1 MIRDFL
7 ELNKIYGKTMKLNI
21 LAVDKNPSI
30 LSQISELLNS
40 SQFEGKFYF
49 TQTIEEGIS
58 IIEQNEITIVICE
71 LNTPQINGIDFLEV
85 LKDDFP
91 SIVRIVLFDHEN
103 QIELLLK
110 SVVSAHKFISKPI
123 DSEKFYKIITQT
135 ILLNSFLIDEKV
147 LKVLNHIDSFPALP
161 QTYIEIEEE
170 LNKENFAIKNISDIV
185 HKDMAIATRILQVV
199 NSPLFGLAKNIT
211 DIQQAI
217 SLLGITMLKS
227 LILYT
232 QIFRSF
238 EGNMRVENIQKEI
251 WEHSLKVA
259 NTSKLLV
266 ANFGNRNEIETAF
279 ISGLL
284 HDVGKI
290 IIINNEKFIFEILE
304 LMKSENIEYNEAE
317 YKILGT
323 THAEIGAY
331 LLSLW
336 GLPSIIVDSIK
347 NHHKIYRVDNNILS
361 VQSAI
366 FIANEYNVASSLDSK
381 LLLESGLENLMPQI
395 LSICS

>member
-1 MIRDFL
+1 
-7 ELNKIYGKTMKLNI
+7 MKLNI
-21 LAVDKNPSI
+21 LTVDKNPNI
-30 LSQISELLNS
+30 LSQISELLHS
-40 SQFEGKFYF
+40 SQFEGKYYF
-49 TQTIEEGIS
+49 TQTIDEAFS
-58 IIEQNEITIVICE
+58 IIEQNEISIVICD
-71 LNTPQINGIDFLEV
+71 LNIPTINGVDFLEV
-85 LKDDFP
+85 LKSDFP

-123 DSEKFYKIITQT
+123 DSEKFYKVITQT
-135 ILLNSFLIDEKV
+135 LLLNSFLIDTN
-147 LKVLNHIDSFPALP
+147 VLNILNQIESFPSLP

-290 IIINNEKFIFEILE
+290 IIINNEKFIFDILE

-323 THAEIGAY
+323 SHAEIGAY

-336 GLPSIIVDSIK
+336 GLPNIIVDSVK
-347 NHHKIYRVDNNILS
+347 NHHKISKIENNIIS
-361 VQSAI
+361 VETAV
-366 FIANEYNVASSLDSK
+366 FIANEYNSNLILDSK
-381 LLLESGLENLMPQI
+381 LFMDNGFENLMPQI
-395 LSICS
+395 LSICC

>member
-1 MIRDFL
+1 
-7 ELNKIYGKTMKLNI
+7 
-21 LAVDKNPSI
+21 
-30 LSQISELLNS
+30 
-40 SQFEGKFYF
+40 
-49 TQTIEEGIS
+49 
-58 IIEQNEITIVICE
+58 
-71 LNTPQINGIDFLEV
+71 
-85 LKDDFP
+85 
-91 SIVRIVLFDHEN
+91 
-103 QIELLLK
+103 
-110 SVVSAHKFISKPI
+110 
-123 DSEKFYKIITQT
+123 
-135 ILLNSFLIDEKV
+135 
-147 LKVLNHIDSFPALP
+147 LP

-290 IIINNEKFIFEILE
+290 IIINNEKFIFDILE

-323 THAEIGAY
+323 SHAEIGAY

-336 GLPSIIVDSIK
+336 GLPNIIVNSVK
-347 NHHKIYRVDNNILS
+347 NHHKISKIENNIIS
-361 VQSAI
+361 VETAV
-366 FIANEYNVASSLDSK
+366 FIANEYNSNLILDSK
-381 LLLESGLENLMPQI
+381 LFMDNGFENLMPQI
-395 LSICS
+395 LSICC

>member
-1 MIRDFL
+1 
-7 ELNKIYGKTMKLNI
+7 MKLNI
-21 LAVDKNPSI
+21 LTVDKNPSI

-40 SQFEGKFYF
+40 SQFEGKYYF
-49 TQTIEEGIS
+49 TQTIDEAFS
-58 IIEQNEITIVICE
+58 IIKKNEINIIICD
-71 LNTPQINGIDFLEV
+71 LNIPQINGIDFLEV

-91 SIVRIVLFDHEN
+91 SIIRIVLFDHEN

-135 ILLNSFLIDEKV
+135 LMLNSFLIEENV
-147 LKVLNHIDSFPALP
+147 LKVLNQIESFPSLP

-170 LNKENFAIKNISDIV
+170 LNREDFSIKNISDIV
-185 HKDMAIATRILQVV
+185 HKDMAIATRILQIV
-199 NSPLFGLAKNIT
+199 NSPLLGLARVIT
-211 DIQQAI
+211 DIQQAV
-217 SLLGITMLKS
+217 SLLGMTMLKS

-238 EGNMRVENIQKEI
+238 EGNMRVENIQREI

-266 ANFGNRNEIETAF
+266 ANFGNRNDIETAF

-290 IIINNEKFIFEILE
+290 IIINNEKFVFDILE

-336 GLPSIIVDSIK
+336 GLPSIIVDSVK
-347 NHHKIYRVDNNILS
+347 NHHKISKIDNNIIS
-361 VQSAI
+361 VQSAV
-366 FIANEYNVASSLDSK
+366 FIANEYNVSSTLDSK
-381 LLLESGLENLMPQI
+381 LLLESGLENLAPQI
-395 LSICS
+395 LSVCS

>member
-1 MIRDFL
+1 
-7 ELNKIYGKTMKLNI
+7 MKLNI
-21 LAVDKNPSI
+21 LTVDKNPNI
-30 LSQISELLNS
+30 LSQISELLHS
-40 SQFEGKFYF
+40 SQFEGKYYF
-49 TQTIEEGIS
+49 TQTIDEAFS
-58 IIEQNEITIVICE
+58 IIEQNEISIVICD
-71 LNTPQINGIDFLEV
+71 LNIPHINGVDFLEV
-85 LKDDFP
+85 LKSDFP

-123 DSEKFYKIITQT
+123 DSKNFYKVITQT
-135 ILLNSFLIDEKV
+135 LLLNSFLIDTN
-147 LKVLNHIDSFPALP
+147 VLNILNQIESFPSLP

-290 IIINNEKFIFEILE
+290 IIINNEKFIFDILE

-323 THAEIGAY
+323 SHAEIGAY

-336 GLPSIIVDSIK
+336 GLPNIIVDSVK
-347 NHHKIYRVDNNILS
+347 NHHKISKIENNIIS
-361 VQSAI
+361 VETAV
-366 FIANEYNVASSLDSK
+366 FIANEYNSNLILDSK
-381 LLLESGLENLMPQI
+381 LFMDNGFENLMPQI
-395 LSICS
+395 LSICC

>member
-1 MIRDFL
+1 
-7 ELNKIYGKTMKLNI
+7 MKLNI
-21 LAVDKNPSI
+21 LTVDKNPNI
-30 LSQISELLNS
+30 LSQISELLHS
-40 SQFEGKFYF
+40 SQFEGKYYF
-49 TQTIEEGIS
+49 TQTIDEAFS
-58 IIEQNEITIVICE
+58 IIEQNEISIVICD
-71 LNTPQINGIDFLEV
+71 LNIPTINGVDFLEV
-85 LKDDFP
+85 LKSDFP

-103 QIELLLK
+103 QMELLLK

-123 DSEKFYKIITQT
+123 DSEKFYKVITQT
-135 ILLNSFLIDEKV
+135 LLLNSFLIDTN
-147 LKVLNHIDSFPALP
+147 VLNILNQIESFPSLP

-290 IIINNEKFIFEILE
+290 IIINNEKFIFDILE

-323 THAEIGAY
+323 SHAEIGAY

-336 GLPSIIVDSIK
+336 GLPNIIVDSVK
-347 NHHKIYRVDNNILS
+347 NHHKISKIENNIIS
-361 VQSAI
+361 VETAV
-366 FIANEYNVASSLDSK
+366 FIANEYNSNLILDSK
-381 LLLESGLENLMPQI
+381 LFMDNGFENLMPQI
-395 LSICS
+395 LSICC